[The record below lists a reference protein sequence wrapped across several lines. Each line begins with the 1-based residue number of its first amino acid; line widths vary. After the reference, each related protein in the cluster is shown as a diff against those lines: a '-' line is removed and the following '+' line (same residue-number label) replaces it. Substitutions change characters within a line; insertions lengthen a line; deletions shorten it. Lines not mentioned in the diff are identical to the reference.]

1 MRGGVCSDA
10 AGRVAMKTVGFMG
23 GRRAGHGMGMGEG
36 PFAAVSLLEYGG
48 LQPILP
54 FLGGCSDAACRVV
67 MKTVGLMGGRWA
79 GESSRYEDP
88 APTVGVCGD
97 ALARRIAIPML
108 PLPPPCACHAA
119 HGEPCFITEA
129 EWEGRA
135 LEGGGYSGVGGQL
148 SARPYSTAP
157 TQNAIENLANG

>member
-1 MRGGVCSDA
+1 MIERGLHDGKEDP
-10 AGRVAMKTVGFMG
+10 KKIDPY
-23 GRRAGHGMGMGEG
+23 G
-36 PFAAVSLLEYGG
+36 PFAAFSLLEYGG
-48 LQPILP
+48 LKHILP
-54 FLGGCSDAACRVV
+54 FLGGRSDAACRVV
-67 MKTVGLMGGRWA
+67 IKTVGLWVGGAQGHRMGMVARWA
-79 GESSRYEDP
+79 GESSRCEDP

-119 HGEPCFITEA
+119 HGNPRFITEA

-135 LEGGGYSGVGGQL
+135 LLGVCGYAGVGGQL

>member
-1 MRGGVCSDA
+1 
-10 AGRVAMKTVGFMG
+10 
-23 GRRAGHGMGMGEG
+23 MGMVEG
-36 PFAAVSLLEYGG
+36 VFCRGLPFGIRRFK
-48 LQPILP
+48 PILP
-54 FLGGCSDAACRVV
+54 FLGGRSDAACRVV
-67 MKTVGLMGGRWA
+67 IKTVGLWVGGAQGHRMGMVARWA
-79 GESSRYEDP
+79 GESSRCEDP

-119 HGEPCFITEA
+119 HGNPRFITEA

-135 LEGGGYSGVGGQL
+135 LLGVCGYAGVGGQL

>member
-1 MRGGVCSDA
+1 MGWAWGRG
-10 AGRVAMKTVGFMG
+10 
-23 GRRAGHGMGMGEG
+23 
-36 PFAAVSLLEYGG
+36 
-48 LQPILP
+48 
-54 FLGGCSDAACRVV
+54 
-67 MKTVGLMGGRWA
+67 WA
-79 GESSRYEDP
+79 GESSRCEDP
-88 APTVGVCGD
+88 TPTVGVCGD

-119 HGEPCFITEA
+119 HGNPRFITEA

-135 LEGGGYSGVGGQL
+135 LLGVCGYAGVGGQL